1 MTTSRSRFAW
11 PDCWAKR
18 YRGGAITLPPGAV
31 NELVDPSL
39 GSRGGG
45 DVQVDARD
53 PNGLR
58 TQMPTFEASV
68 KLDNQDEQ
76 YYPGQRAIRSADVDH
91 RTLAWIWTNKFLQLI
106 QSHDSGKWL

>member
-1 MTTSRSRFAW
+1 LSA
-11 PDCWAKR
+11 
-18 YRGGAITLPPGAV
+18 GAITLPPGAV
-31 NELVDPSL
+31 TELVHPSL

-68 KLDNQDEQ
+68 KLDNQSEE
-76 YYPGQRAIRSADVDH
+76 YYPGQRAFVRLTLDR
-91 RTLAWIWTNKFLQLI
+91 RTLAWLWTNKFLQLI